1 MDIQSDIDRTGEK
14 SVLVE
19 LTADI
24 VSAYVGNNAVAAAD
38 LPSLITQ
45 VHQALGETATINIE
59 AAEEAPPEPAVNP
72 KKSVTRDY
80 IICLED
86 GKKFKS
92 LKRHLSSHYGMTP
105 EEYRKRWDLPSD
117 YPMVA
122 PSYAEK
128 RSELARQSGLGRKRG
143 D

>member
-1 MDIQSDIDRTGEK
+1 MDNSDHIDTSLEQSA
-14 SVLVE
+14 LVE

-24 VSAYVGNNAVAAAD
+24 VSAYVGNNAVAASD

-45 VHQALGETATINIE
+45 VHKALGETV
-59 AAEEAPPEPAVNP
+59 AASAEPEEEVRPDPAVNP

-86 GKKFKS
+86 GKPFKS
-92 LKRHLSSHYGMTP
+92 LKRHLMSHYGMTP
-105 EEYRKRWDLPSD
+105 DEYRTRWGLPSD

-128 RSELARQSGLGRKRG
+128 RSELARKSGLGRKRK
-143 D
+143 